1 MGLKKSY
8 HRQGFDQALMQSLE
22 AEARK
27 SHAYLQVK
35 IVDQGHYKESDQ
47 AISLS
52 YSWGFD
58 KVEVFLNL

>member
-1 MGLKKSY
+1 
-8 HRQGFDQALMQSLE
+8 MQSLE